1 MQAIPAGRLLDGWD
15 SGRLQHPLHR
25 ALTLLRIAEPDQTID
40 SLACLTIGER
50 DRRLLA
56 LRRRLFGGAFEAAA
70 TCVGCHAT
78 LEVSFAA
85 DQLLAG
91 GDPRA
96 TADVVVDGRTIALRQ
111 PNTEDL
117 LDALA
122 QEPGRRATALLERC
136 AGADVLESARDRVQ
150 QRMADIDPMAL
161 VEMQL
166 TCPDCRIEWIVA
178 FDIASYL
185 WAEVSDRAMRLLR
198 DVNTLARAYGWSE
211 ADILTLAPRRRQM
224 YLELVNGA

>member
-25 ALTLLRIAEPDQTID
+25 ALTLLRLAEPDQTID
-40 SLACLTIGER
+40 SLAGLTIGER
-50 DRRLLA
+50 DRRLVA
-56 LRRRLFGGAFEAAA
+56 LRRRLFGGAFEASA
-70 TCVGCHAT
+70 TCARCHAT
-78 LEVSFAA
+78 LEVTFAA
-85 DQLLAG
+85 DQLVAG
-91 GDPRA
+91 GDPPA
-96 TADVVVDGRTIALRQ
+96 TVDVVVDGRTIALRQ
-111 PNTEDL
+111 PNTGDL

-122 QEPGRRATALLERC
+122 EEPERRVTALLERC
-136 AGADVLESARDRVQ
+136 AEPDVPESARDHVQ
-150 QRMADIDPMAL
+150 EHMADIDPMAL

-166 TCPDCRIEWIVA
+166 TCPECRNEWMVA

-224 YLELVNGA
+224 YLELVSGA